1 MDDHPVCPES
11 MMQRILTMLTHNENK
26 NRFALLAL
34 SVFSF
39 TVMAYGY
46 RYLSTAFCGDAAL
59 ISQQGEELYQVSL
72 GRFLQPVY
80 WQIRGHIIA
89 PFLVGLFSTAFNVLS
104 CWLISRIL
112 QIRRTISLIL
122 LGGLVSVNEVFT
134 VSNITYLPWTDVYS
148 LSLLLMCAGVY
159 CFFRFRFGFLAST
172 VLFTAGLA
180 LYQSYLSAAST
191 LFILAFLVRLLS
203 GTKPREIWMQ
213 GLLAVGVLAASLFLY
228 KFALAAVLD
237 LMHIEASWEY
247 NGVARVNDL
256 TPEKFLSLLPSAYTM
271 PLLFHFS
278 PGGRQVIYSHY
289 ALIPRPV
296 NWLLLI
302 LCAFLLLRRLRG
314 MKPGGILTAGFLILV
329 LPFSMN
335 FIMII
340 ASGTV
345 NGLMIYAY
353 FLPYLFPL
361 MLWDHDETPRLLTL
375 SAVSLPVLCLVLL
388 INIWCAN
395 TLTLKRDLEF
405 QSTLSIMS
413 RVLERAEDL
422 EGYVPGET
430 PVLIDGI
437 LNATRMTMERKGY
450 ETIRQMQGAWYTV
463 SAAYESAMN
472 WYLMHILGERM
483 NLVPYR
489 QRQKVLD
496 TLDVSA
502 LEAYP
507 SEKCVRII
515 DGYLVLKI

>member
-1 MDDHPVCPES
+1 
-11 MMQRILTMLTHNENK
+11 
-26 NRFALLAL
+26 
-34 SVFSF
+34 
-39 TVMAYGY
+39 
-46 RYLSTAFCGDAAL
+46 
-59 ISQQGEELYQVSL
+59 
-72 GRFLQPVY
+72 
-80 WQIRGHIIA
+80 
-89 PFLVGLFSTAFNVLS
+89 
-104 CWLISRIL
+104 
-112 QIRRTISLIL
+112 
-122 LGGLVSVNEVFT
+122 
-134 VSNITYLPWTDVYS
+134 
-148 LSLLLMCAGVY
+148 
-159 CFFRFRFGFLAST
+159 
-172 VLFTAGLA
+172 
-180 LYQSYLSAAST
+180 
-191 LFILAFLVRLLS
+191 
-203 GTKPREIWMQ
+203 MQ